1 MRDGPTDR
9 LQIAGC
15 NKQCDGRDDEQRN
28 VGDGNESELSDRD
41 KPGKGKGKIASTVR
55 DTVCQERE
63 ALKNTNK
70 NVRSINQ
77 RVPPAKPTS
86 SQRVNKSE
94 ANKNAGERIEG
105 PEAWGRAKKRG
116 DNKANKANKA
126 VTSSTKRKTP
136 EKGNSDWSSPER

>member
-1 MRDGPTDR
+1 
-9 LQIAGC
+9 
-15 NKQCDGRDDEQRN
+15 
-28 VGDGNESELSDRD
+28 LSDRD

-55 DTVCQERE
+55 DAVRQEWE
-63 ALKNTNK
+63 ALKNMNK

-86 SQRVNKSE
+86 SQRVNESE

-105 PEAWGRAKKRG
+105 PEARGRAKKRG
-116 DNKANKANKA
+116 DNEANEANEA